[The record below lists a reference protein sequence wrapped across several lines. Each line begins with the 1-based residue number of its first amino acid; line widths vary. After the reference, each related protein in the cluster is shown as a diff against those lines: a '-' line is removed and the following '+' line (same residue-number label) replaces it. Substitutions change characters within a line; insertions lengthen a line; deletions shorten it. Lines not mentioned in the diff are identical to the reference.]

1 MSRPQ
6 VVNVD
11 CNFVYDTER
20 RQIEAAGGELV
31 LRRASTEDEII
42 AACADATV
50 VLLEFPTT
58 PLTARVISALP
69 ACRAIVRYGV
79 GIESVDQPEATRRG
93 VVVANTADFCTE
105 EVSDHAVA
113 LLLASARKI
122 CFFDRTLRAGG
133 WQTFKLSPPLRRMSC
148 LTLGLVGWGR
158 IAQAVARKMQGFGQR
173 IVVTDPFVREL
184 PAGSPV
190 ERVSMD
196 QLLREADLIS
206 LHVPLAPE
214 TRHLIGETALRAMKP
229 TAFLVNTSRGGVVD
243 QTALERALQENRL
256 GGAALDV
263 FEEEPLP
270 ATSPLRTMEQVVMTP
285 HYAASSLDSMAHLH
299 RTVADSV
306 EAILRG
312 FWPPF
317 PVNAGV
323 QPRAPLRP
331 WSEFRGGGEPARVA
345 SLP

>member
-11 CNFVYDTER
+11 CNFVYDPER
-20 RQIEAAGGELV
+20 SQIEAAGGELV
-31 LRRASTEDEII
+31 LRRAKTEDEII

-50 VLLEFPTT
+50 VLLEFPHT

-69 ACRAIVRYGV
+69 ACRAIIRYGV

-105 EVSDHAVA
+105 EVSDHAAA

-122 CFFDRTLRAGG
+122 CFFDRQVRSGG
-133 WQTFKLSPPLRRMSC
+133 WQDFKLHPPLRRISC
-148 LTLGLVGWGR
+148 MTLGLVGWGR
-158 IAQAVARKMQGFGQR
+158 IAQAVARKMQGFGLR
-173 IVVTDPFVREL
+173 ILVTDPFVRAL

-190 ERVSMD
+190 ELVSLD
-196 QLLREADLIS
+196 RLLRESDLVS
-206 LHVPLAPE
+206 LHVPLTPE
-214 TRHLIGETALRAMKP
+214 TKQLIGENALRAMKP

-243 QTALERALQENRL
+243 QPALVRTLEENRL

-270 ATSPLRTMEQVVMTP
+270 ATSPFRTMENVVMTP

-323 QPRAPLRP
+323 QPRDPLRP
-331 WSEFRGGGEPARVA
+331 WSEFRPRGC
-345 SLP
+345 

>member
-11 CNFVYDTER
+11 CNFVYDVER

-31 LRRASTEDEII
+31 LRRASTEDEIV
-42 AACADATV
+42 AACTDATV
-50 VLLEFPTT
+50 VLLEFPHT
-58 PLTARVISALP
+58 PLTARVIAALP

-79 GIESVDQPEATRRG
+79 GIESVDQAEATRRG

-105 EVSDHAVA
+105 EVSDHAAA

-122 CFFDRTLRAGG
+122 CFFDRKIRSGG
-133 WQTFKLSPPLRRMSC
+133 WQDFKLSPPLRRMSSM
-148 LTLGLVGWGR
+148 TLGLVGWGR
-158 IAQAVARKMQGFGQR
+158 IAQAVARKMQGFGLR
-173 IVVTDPFVREL
+173 ILVTDPFVRSM
-184 PAGSPV
+184 PPGSPV
-190 ERVSMD
+190 ELVGMD
-196 QLLREADLIS
+196 RLLRESDLVS
-206 LHVPLAPE
+206 LHLPLTPE
-214 TRHLIGETALRAMKP
+214 TKHLIGEDALRAMKP

-243 QTALERALQENRL
+243 QPALVRTLEENRL

-270 ATSPLRTMEQVVMTP
+270 ADSPLRSMDQVVMTP

-323 QPRAPLRP
+323 QPRDPLRP
-331 WSEFRGGGEPARVA
+331 WSEFRPRG
-345 SLP
+345 